1 MKAATITALVLAA
14 LVVAA
19 VLALSIG
26 VPVPFVGSVIAKR
39 FENESGYRLTLG
51 TPTIRLLPSPNFTLG
66 RIAVLDGNETRLTA
80 ERVEVSAP
88 LSSLL
93 SGKPVLT
100 EVAITRP
107 ILQAPLQ
114 RERPARSAGS
124 EAKPVRSIPEG
135 LAVERFVVE
144 DGAVEFRDQAGQVE
158 NSISAITVKGSLKA
172 DRSLDVTTSSR
183 LGEQELRF
191 AFKGTMPRRDDN
203 QGKPFDFKI
212 EAPGA
217 LAEPVTG
224 TADVRKTGST
234 LAINSLGGTIAQSQ
248 FSGWTSL
255 DFADKP
261 LVKMDLAFQRLSIAA
276 VKPGADPAGGL
287 DQPWG
292 DKSVSLDGLNFVD
305 AEVQLSAAE
314 LAIDRFRFAPITVGA
329 ILSKGVLKGGITKTG
344 VYGGQMQGTL
354 AVDASAARPSHA
366 LRLDLLGVQALP
378 LLTDVA
384 SFTTIDG
391 RMQARI
397 DVRGAGASV
406 RAIMS
411 SLNGAVDLSVKDG
424 EIRNVNIAKMIRAVG
439 ASIVDGWQKDT
450 AEKTDLTELSAFFRI
465 QNGQAATDNFKLV
478 GPLVRVTGAGTADL
492 GAKTLQFRVEPKLV
506 LSLQGQGASADP
518 VGLGVPV
525 AVQGPWGSPRIYP
538 ELAGILDNP
547 DAAFAKLKEMGGGL
561 LGSGSSAGGKP
572 LGQGLDS
579 LMDRFKSNPP
589 ATQPQTPGPSPTSP
603 EPPAQGGTDKLQDI
617 MKGLFGR

>member
-1 MKAATITALVLAA
+1 MKAAAITALVLAT

-26 VPVPFVGSVIAKR
+26 VPVPFVGNVIAKR

-51 TPTIRLLPSPNFTLG
+51 TPTIRLLPSPNFALG

-100 EVAITRP
+100 EVAVIRP
-107 ILQAPLQ
+107 ILLAPLS
-114 RERPARSAGS
+114 RDRPARSAGT
-124 EAKPVRSIPEG
+124 EAKAARTIPEG
-135 LAVERFVVE
+135 LAIERFVVE
-144 DGAVEFRDQAGQVE
+144 EGAVEFRDQAGQIE
-158 NSISAITVKGSLKA
+158 NSITAIAVKGSLKA
-172 DRSLDVTTSSR
+172 DRSLDVTTTSR

-212 EAPGA
+212 EAPGM
-217 LAEPVTG
+217 LVEPVTG

-234 LAINSLGGTIAQSQ
+234 LAINSLAGTIAQSG
-248 FSGWTSL
+248 FSGWASL
-255 DFADKP
+255 DFVDKP
-261 LVKMDLAFQRLSIAA
+261 LVKMDVAFQKLSIAA

-287 DQPWG
+287 DEPWS

-305 AEVQLSAAE
+305 AEVQLSATE

-344 VYGGQMQGTL
+344 IYGGQMQGTL

-411 SLNGAVDLSVKDG
+411 SLSGAVDLSVKDG
-424 EIRNVNIAKMIRAVG
+424 EIRSVNIAKMIRAVG
-439 ASIVDGWQKDT
+439 ANIVDGWQKDA

-492 GAKTLQFRVEPKLV
+492 GGKTLQFRVEPKLV

-525 AVQGPWGSPRIYP
+525 TVQGPWGSPRIYP

-572 LGQGLDS
+572 PMQGLDS
-579 LMDRFKSNPP
+579 LMDRFKSSPS
-589 ATQPQTPGPSPTSP
+589 ATQPLGPSATSP
-603 EPPAQGGTDKLQDI
+603 EPPPQGGTDKLQDI